1 MADLTGAHF
10 LPLPSTL
17 RPDRP
22 VSNWHRRRIIAGI
35 GLVAFA
41 LAGCQSSSPGPG
53 SIQVQA
59 SDRALPVME
68 RVALA
73 ASRCWFKSGDSSLR
87 AYRLAPELTSF
98 TGRPRITAGSR
109 QQTRG
114 PSAGG
119 DRSQGRSGHRP
130 GLWPPVDRTFGQSH
144 RHRCTQLERWINE
157 LRDLSTGQYRSDMSI
172 PNEIPHHSGTDRGA
186 RPQARRI

>member
-22 VSNWHRRRIIAGI
+22 ASIWLRRRIIAGI

-41 LAGCQSSSPGPG
+41 MVGCQSSSPGPG

-73 ASRCWFKSGDSSLR
+73 ANRCWFKSGDGSFR

-98 TGRPRITAGSR
+98 TGRPRILLVPANKPEDRPLAVIEAKGDPATVQAYGPLLTAPLGNRIATDVRNWSGGS
-109 QQTRG
+109 T
-114 PSAGG
+114 SCA
-119 DRSQGRSGHRP
+119 
-130 GLWPPVDRTFGQSH
+130 T
-144 RHRCTQLERWINE
+144 
-157 LRDLSTGQYRSDMSI
+157 
-172 PNEIPHHSGTDRGA
+172 
-186 RPQARRI
+186 